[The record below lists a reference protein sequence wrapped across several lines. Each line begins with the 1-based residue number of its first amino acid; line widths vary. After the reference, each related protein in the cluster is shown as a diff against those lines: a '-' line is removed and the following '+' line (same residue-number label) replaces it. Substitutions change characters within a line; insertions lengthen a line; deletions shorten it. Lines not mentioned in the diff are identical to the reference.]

1 MFFAAFRQDYYA
13 LPALVTFFCA
23 CFAKTS
29 VIWIPM
35 IYIGTSTHF
44 QLRFVSPEALDQ
56 QIGSNRVDAAPL
68 NGSVM
73 PQTNGTTQIARMREK
88 EIPMTEEQ

>member
-13 LPALVTFFCA
+13 LPALLTFFSA

-29 VIWIPM
+29 VIWIPL

-56 QIGSNRVDAAPL
+56 QTGSNRIEAGPL
-68 NGSVM
+68 NGSTIH
-73 PQTNGTTQIARMREK
+73 PTNGTTQVPRLRDK
-88 EIPMTEEQ
+88 EFPLTEDH